1 MKLVDTHCHLF
12 WESFSADLPEVIER
26 AKEEHVAGIIVP
38 STNILTFR
46 RARQIAG
53 SFSGV
58 HTAVGI
64 HPHDAAEVGDE
75 DIKEVARAAE
85 RGEAC
90 AIGEIGLD
98 YHYDF
103 CPSEKQREIFAR
115 QLEIAKAAGL
125 PVIIHNREST
135 GDLLAIVRECQDG
148 SLRGQFHCF
157 DQPPDVAK
165 EVLDLGF
172 HVSFTG
178 NVTFKKTRLEDTVR
192 AVPDDRLLV
201 ETDSPFLTPV
211 PFRGKRNEPS
221 FLRFIVAR
229 LAGIRG
235 VDAETLAAVTTRNAE
250 ALFHISVSE

>member
-1 MKLVDTHCHLF
+1 MQIVDTHCHLF
-12 WESFSADLPEVIER
+12 WESFFDDLPEVIER
-26 AKEEHVAGIIVP
+26 ARNEGVARIIIP
-38 STNILTFR
+38 STNLDTY
-46 RARQIAG
+46 RQSRKIAG
-53 SFSGV
+53 NYNGI

-64 HPHDAAEVGDE
+64 HPHDATDVGDE
-75 DIKEVARAAE
+75 ELEEIARVAE

-103 CPSEKQREIFAR
+103 CPAEKQREIFAR
-115 QLEIAKAAGL
+115 QLEIAKATNL

-135 GDLLAIVRECQDG
+135 ADVLALMREHQDG

-157 DQPPDVAK
+157 DRPPDVAK

-172 HVSFTG
+172 HISFTG
-178 NVTFKKTRLEDTVR
+178 NVTFKNSRLEDTVG

-201 ETDSPFLTPV
+201 ETDSPFLTPA

-221 FLRFIVAR
+221 YLRFIVAR
-229 LAGIRG
+229 LAEIRG
-235 VDAETLAAVTTRNAE
+235 VDAETVAAVTTRNAE
-250 ALFHISVSE
+250 SLFHIPVNG